1 MINITLDEIKQV
13 CNLTD
18 LKKTDILTSK
28 FPLINALIEDITIS
42 TVYRQVVKPSANSKL
57 PARLVPSFKHAF
69 AYFLYAECL
78 DFLNTN
84 TSGSGIIRSTGFA
97 DSRIELISQHET
109 EKRQRRLELKAYT
122 LLEKYLNAKGKKR
135 YMELKLWDDLQRAE
149 NEQAKQQIL
158 SKGKTCKVAII

>member
-1 MINITLDEIKQV
+1 MINITLEEIKQV

-28 FPLINALIEDITIS
+28 FPLINALLSDITLDKE
-42 TVYRQVVKPSANSKL
+42 YRRVVRGTADT
-57 PARLVPSFKHAF
+57 LVLTSYKHAF

-109 EKRQRRLELKAYT
+109 EKRQRRLELKAYW
-122 LLEKYLNAKGKKR
+122 LLEKYLNAKGRKR